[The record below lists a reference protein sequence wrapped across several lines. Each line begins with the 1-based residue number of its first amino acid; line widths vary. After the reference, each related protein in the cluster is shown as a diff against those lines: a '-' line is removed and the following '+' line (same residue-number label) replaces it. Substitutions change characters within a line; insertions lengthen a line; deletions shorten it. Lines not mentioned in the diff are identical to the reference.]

1 MVEMKHLSNLEELMQ
16 KTLLAVTLIALCVL
30 GCKNLGVNTEAGPTV
45 LNLNDLNEQHK
56 KDKEALRA
64 KYDGKEV
71 IVMGR
76 AVEDFNPDHVYFET
90 GDKQMTFSL
99 QADSSQETWVG
110 VDCVVVAANKDKFA
124 GIKKDDVFAV
134 KGIFHITQGGMEL
147 SPCSRELRE

>member
-1 MVEMKHLSNLEELMQ
+1 MKNTIVAVMLM
-16 KTLLAVTLIALCVL
+16 ALCLL
-30 GCKNLGVNTEAGPTV
+30 GCKNLVATKDAGLTV
-45 LNLNDLNEQHK
+45 LNVNDLNDQHK

-76 AVEDFNPDHVYFET
+76 ATEDFNPNHVYFET
-90 GDKQMTFSL
+90 GDKELSISL
-99 QADSSQETWVG
+99 QADRSQETWVG
-110 VDCVVVAANKDKFA
+110 VDCVVQAANKDKFA

-134 KGIFHITQGGMEL
+134 KGIFHITQGGMEV

>member
-1 MVEMKHLSNLEELMQ
+1 MTNKIVAAMLV
-16 KTLLAVTLIALCVL
+16 AVCLL
-30 GCKNLGVNTEAGPTV
+30 GCKNLGLNKEAGPTV
-45 LNLNDLNEQHK
+45 LNVNDLNDQHK

-76 AVEDFNPDHVYFET
+76 ATEDFDPNHVYFEI
-90 GDKQMTFSL
+90 GDKQLNISL
-99 QADSSQETWVG
+99 QADRSQETWVG

-134 KGIFHITQGGMEL
+134 KGIFHITQGGMEV
-147 SPCSRELRE
+147 SPCTRELRE